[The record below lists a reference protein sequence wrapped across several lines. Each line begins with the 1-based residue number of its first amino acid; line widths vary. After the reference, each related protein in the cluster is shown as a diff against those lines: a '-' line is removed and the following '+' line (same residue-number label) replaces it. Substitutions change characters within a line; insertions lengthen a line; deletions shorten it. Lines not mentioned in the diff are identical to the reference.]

1 MKLKCFCGS
10 PAKFRNTV
18 KDQKGVNGATIY
30 VYSVCDEHWDS
41 NPPQMM
47 AQSQRE
53 GMGLK

>member
-1 MKLKCFCGS
+1 MKPKCFCGS

-18 KDQKGVNGATIY
+18 KDEKGVNGATIY

-41 NPPQMM
+41 NPPQLM

-53 GMGLK
+53 DMGLK